1 MKERV
6 HWIDL
11 SKGIAIILV
20 VIGHVVSSYHEAGLY
35 QDNHL
40 FNFSHQFAYSFHMA
54 LFMIL
59 SGYLASKGK
68 KRGTRSQQALQK
80 LINYGIPYVIFSVIW
95 VSMKLLMA
103 GHTNSAV
110 SVKDLLFIPVYP
122 ISFMWFIYALIFMQ
136 VIQVFVNPKSIVGK
150 GIHLLV
156 AWGGYCIQPYL
167 AKSLIEIRFS
177 DCVISDFMKNYIF
190 FLVGVYFA
198 EYALEK
204 IKKNRTLI
212 TVISGILLI
221 GGNLVKYGGM
231 ANAVTESRVFTF
243 ILAICGGLFAIE
255 LWIDLRE
262 SSVLEY
268 VGKQSLPIYVLQG
281 IAIAASRLLLTKM
294 HLNVAY
300 GIVSL
305 VVCTILG
312 CLLPLCAYWIST
324 KIWKLDGCF
333 YPGRYLKA

>member
-156 AWGGYCIQPYL
+156 AWGGVLHTTIFSEITYRNKVFGLRDKRFYEEL
-167 AKSLIEIRFS
+167 HFLFGRSLLCR
-177 DCVISDFMKNYIF
+177 
-190 FLVGVYFA
+190 
-198 EYALEK
+198 
-204 IKKNRTLI
+204 
-212 TVISGILLI
+212 
-221 GGNLVKYGGM
+221 
-231 ANAVTESRVFTF
+231 
-243 ILAICGGLFAIE
+243 IC
-255 LWIDLRE
+255 
-262 SSVLEY
+262 S
-268 VGKQSLPIYVLQG
+268 
-281 IAIAASRLLLTKM
+281 
-294 HLNVAY
+294 
-300 GIVSL
+300 
-305 VVCTILG
+305 
-312 CLLPLCAYWIST
+312 
-324 KIWKLDGCF
+324 
-333 YPGRYLKA
+333 